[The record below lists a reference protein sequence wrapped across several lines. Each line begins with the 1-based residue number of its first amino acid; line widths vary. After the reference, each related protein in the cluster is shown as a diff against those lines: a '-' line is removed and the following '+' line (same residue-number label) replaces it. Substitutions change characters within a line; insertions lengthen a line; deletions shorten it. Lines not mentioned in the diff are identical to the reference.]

1 MRHKIYCAKAIL
13 IFVWCRIYAF
23 LCTLKKYY
31 RVNKL
36 HFIICLSCAV
46 CGLLIALSG
55 VYSEKNRKLKLY
67 RHCHKRHK
75 VAASRHFQYPAL
87 HLDCIFRCAGCVN
100 SLCPVYRFLRRDNC
114 GQYVYIPRRVYF
126 NSGRWVLGVIY
137 LVFFILP
144 VAVFNL
150 ISVTILLCKIYDYRN
165 YSYNRKHILGV
176 ASLPK
181 RLINDILAYY
191 AAALLF
197 TYAFWLVIY
206 LITLLCGV
214 RRAKQYNFLPF
225 SDDICRS
232 AYMKKLYLS
241 FLLSCSWL
249 RRYC

>member
-1 MRHKIYCAKAIL
+1 VLRRFL
-13 IFVWCRIYAF
+13 SFVWCRIYAF

-55 VYSEKNRKLKLY
+55 VYSEKIESSNFIVIVINGTRSPLPVIFNILLY
-67 RHCHKRHK
+67 TSIAYF
-75 VAASRHFQYPAL
+75 VALVASIHYVLFIVSYGGIIVGSM
-87 HLDCIFRCAGCVN
+87 CIFRAAFISIAADG
-100 SLCPVYRFLRRDNC
+100 F
-114 GQYVYIPRRVYF
+114 
-126 NSGRWVLGVIY
+126 LGVIY

-206 LITLLCGV
+206 LITLL
-214 RRAKQYNFLPF
+214 A
-225 SDDICRS
+225 
-232 AYMKKLYLS
+232 A
-241 FLLSCSWL
+241 
-249 RRYC
+249 